1 MSNIE
6 TDNMEKESYVN
17 CNLELGDIIEIE
29 SSDNTE
35 LHEKM
40 FYILEDNSLSLV
52 LKLCDIYFIKE
63 FKLNV

>member
-40 FYILEDNSLSLV
+40 FYRRN
-52 LKLCDIYFIKE
+52 
-63 FKLNV
+63 N